1 MIVLLSFVCFL
12 YFAQVMM
19 VWWFINDG
27 RSNKSVGDG
36 ELISEVSVVI
46 PFKSEKERIHGL
58 IASINELVIPSQF
71 KVEFIFVD
79 DSSSDDT
86 AAIIKNGLKVDHR
99 IIDSSRKGKKE
110 ALHCGIQEASF
121 DFILTWDA
129 DIKVKQNYFEEI
141 SRLPECDLWVLGVEM
156 VGKDIIQELGAIEF
170 SWLQVLT
177 FNDAQNKKAGLCNG
191 ANLLFKKSVYE
202 HFSKVREDILILS
215 GDDFYLLKW
224 MRKNKKDI
232 RAFYSKDSEVQ
243 TEAPST
249 LKGLLNQRKRW
260 ISKLGAGDSF
270 QFFIGIISL
279 LIFAFLNY
287 FCLIAVE
294 GRPAILIL
302 FLVKFAADI
311 SISSLYKARMLKSEE
326 FTSVFFHQF
335 WYPFY
340 LVRLLFHQIKDEK
353 WSS

>member
-19 VWWFINDG
+19 VWWFIDDG
-27 RSNKSVGDG
+27 RSNKSVDKGDP
-36 ELISEVSVVI
+36 ISQLSVVI
-46 PFKSEKERIHGL
+46 PFKNERDRIPEL
-58 IASINELVIPSQF
+58 ISSINELSIPSHLN
-71 KVEFIFVD
+71 VEFIFVD
-79 DSSSDDT
+79 DSSTDQTSNF
-86 AAIIKNGLKVDHR
+86 IEKYLKIQHL
-99 IIDSSRKGKKE
+99 ILQSTGKGKKD
-110 ALHCGIQEASF
+110 AIHVGIQASKF

-129 DIKVKQNYFEEI
+129 DIKVKKNYFTEI
-141 SRLPECDLWVLGVEM
+141 SRLPQCDLWVLGVEM
-156 VGKDIIQELGAIEF
+156 IGKDIIQELGSIEF

-202 HFSKVREDILILS
+202 HFSSVREDILILS

-224 MRKNKKDI
+224 MRANDKDI
-232 RAFYSKDSEVQ
+232 RAYYSKDSEVQ

-249 LKGLLNQRKRW
+249 FKDLLNQRKRW
-260 ISKLGAGDSF
+260 ISKMGAGDSF
-270 QFFIGIISL
+270 PFFIGIISL

-311 SISSLYKARMLKSEE
+311 TISSLYKSRMLKSEE
-326 FTSVFFHQF
+326 FTAVFFHQF

-353 WSS
+353 WVP